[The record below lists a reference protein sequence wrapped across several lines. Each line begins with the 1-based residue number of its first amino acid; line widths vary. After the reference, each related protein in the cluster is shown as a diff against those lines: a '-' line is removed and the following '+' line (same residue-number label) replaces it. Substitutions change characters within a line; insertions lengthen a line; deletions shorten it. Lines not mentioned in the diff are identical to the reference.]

1 MSTTSRSCRAD
12 GIWSTTRHTDK
23 RAALYTTADRWPA
36 NLVSSWHC
44 KLNGDVAPYARH
56 ARHSREDLAR
66 ACRACRRGRHEDAAR
81 KLLQWNSSLTDA
93 NAIRY
98 IAIYVNQVR
107 MHRCSHE
114 ILKYVDGFFFILL
127 IKLCN
132 CSGVMC
138 ISACSGT
145 RH

>member
-36 NLVSSWHC
+36 NLVSAWHC
-44 KLNGDVAPYARH
+44 KLNGDVAPYS
-56 ARHSREDLAR
+56 RHSREVVAR

-114 ILKYVDGFFFILL
+114 ILKYVDGFFYFADKTMQLFW
-127 IKLCN
+127 CN
-132 CSGVMC
+132 VHICL
-138 ISACSGT
+138 
-145 RH
+145 